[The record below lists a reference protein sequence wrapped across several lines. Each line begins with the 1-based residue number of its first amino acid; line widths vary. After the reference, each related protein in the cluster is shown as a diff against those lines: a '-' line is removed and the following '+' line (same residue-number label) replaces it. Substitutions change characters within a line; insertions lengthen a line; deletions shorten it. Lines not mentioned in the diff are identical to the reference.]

1 VVGVAYKEG
10 EMEAYG
16 RCVGARLLAVVAV
29 SAGFAFIVAAPA
41 SAATVQLAGVQ
52 SAPVDSTVCP
62 NQTPNQP
69 AYTMA
74 GGLIGCWYTDSFN
87 PHNPNGTPSGNFQ
100 GTGTEHFVGCLDLN
114 GDGTCG
120 ADDPSGTLSFTYQVS
135 IKFDVVT
142 GAEIHGRCQHPIVSG
157 TGDFAGATGV
167 ITFNDDV
174 ASGTAP
180 YKGHISL

>member
-1 VVGVAYKEG
+1 MRPEG
-10 EMEAYG
+10 NRIA
-16 RCVGARLLAVVAV
+16 ARALAFAALTSCIALLGTAT
-29 SAGFAFIVAAPA
+29 A
-41 SAATVQLAGVQ
+41 SAATFQVAGVQ

-74 GGLIGCWYTDSFN
+74 GGLIGCWYQDSFN
-87 PHNPNGTPSGNFQ
+87 PHSPIGTLSGVFQ

-114 GDGTCG
+114 GDGTCDAG
-120 ADDPSGTLSFTYQVS
+120 DPSGTLSFTYQVS
-135 IKFDVVT
+135 LKFDPVT

-167 ITFNDDV
+167 ITFHDDV
-174 ASGTAP
+174 ANGTAR
-180 YKGHISL
+180 YNGHVAL